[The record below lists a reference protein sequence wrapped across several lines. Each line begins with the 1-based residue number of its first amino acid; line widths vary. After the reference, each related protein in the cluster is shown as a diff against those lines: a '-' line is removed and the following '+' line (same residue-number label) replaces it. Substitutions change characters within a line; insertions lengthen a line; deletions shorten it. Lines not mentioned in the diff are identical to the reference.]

1 MQENKIPQ
9 SKYTLINN
17 QNQLNYAAN
26 VYNAAHFDCQLGE
39 IMVFL
44 DGDDSFIGRQ
54 VLALLNAVY
63 QKDKVALTYGSFLEV
78 EDSKV
83 TKGFSHDVL

>member
-1 MQENKIPQ
+1 
-9 SKYTLINN
+9 
-17 QNQLNYAAN
+17 
-26 VYNAAHFDCQLGE
+26 
-39 IMVFL
+39 MVFL

-83 TKGFSHDVL
+83 TKGFSHDILENGQLRQTHTVLTSPLRTMYVDVVRSVKKSDL